1 MRIRTRTAL
10 AALPLVLATALTGC
24 RSDGDD
30 HKGVDSVTAG
40 GAGGTS
46 GTSGG
51 GKSDRAGSKSAEPS
65 TSPQEAALRFV
76 RCMRENGVPM
86 EDPVD
91 GRLTITQKAGSGTRA
106 MDKAMR
112 ACHRYQPQETD
123 PEGTPDPKTAE
134 ATRKGAGRG
143 APENR

>member
-10 AALPLVLATALTGC
+10 AALPLVLAAALTGC

-40 GAGGTS
+40 GTS
-46 GTSGG
+46 GASGT
-51 GKSDRAGSKSAEPS
+51 GKSGQAGSKSAEPS

-112 ACHRYQPQETD
+112 ACQRYKPRGTG